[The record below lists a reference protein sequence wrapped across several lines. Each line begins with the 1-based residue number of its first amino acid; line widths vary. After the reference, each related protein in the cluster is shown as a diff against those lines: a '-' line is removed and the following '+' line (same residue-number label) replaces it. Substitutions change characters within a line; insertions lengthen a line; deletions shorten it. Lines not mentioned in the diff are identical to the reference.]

1 MDQHVCY
8 IIGQNGSH
16 LYGIACNNR
25 AYMRQKYPNGAWYGI
40 EKEVWETAKT
50 NSGNISSNLV
60 KIEDSYSHSGDPQ
73 SDKIKNS
80 SIQWGGTYCK
90 EVNGSFPVIMVKV
103 KVTTS
108 PYHPRQCWIHHFHI
122 DLYTLRITVIPRE
135 IEEIGYGLEN
145 IGRDVCVGGRVKG
158 GGGGGSKVY
167 VIMVDGW
174 K

>member
-1 MDQHVCY
+1 MDQQVCY

-25 AYMRQKYPNGAWYGI
+25 AYMRQKYPNGAWYGV

-50 NSGNISSNLV
+50 KAGNISSKLV
-60 KIEDSYSHSGDPQ
+60 TIEDSYSHSGDPQ
-73 SDKIKNS
+73 SDYIKGS
-80 SIQWGGTYCK
+80 PIQWGGKYCK
-90 EVNGSFPVIMVKV
+90 EVNGSFPVIMMKV

-108 PYHPRQCWIHHFHI
+108 PLPPHTMLNSPFSHRP
-122 DLYTLRITVIPRE
+122 LYTLYYSYPKRNRRNWLWKIL
-135 IEEIGYGLEN
+135 GG
-145 IGRDVCVGGRVKG
+145 VCVCRGGGER
-158 GGGGGSKVY
+158 GGGGSKMY